1 MNCDMKHK
9 INDKL
14 RSIKDKHILWC
25 IFNICK
31 EDLISAGKRRYSC
44 NDSGV
49 FYNLHHVS
57 NGNLLIINDIIDA
70 HLLNLKDDDE
80 IEV

>member
-1 MNCDMKHK
+1 MNCDMKQK

-14 RSIKDKHILWC
+14 KCIKDKHILLC
-25 IFNICK
+25 IFNVCK

-49 FYNLHHVS
+49 FFNLLHIS
-57 NGNLLIINDIIDA
+57 NGNLLIIKAIIDA
-70 HLLNLKDDDE
+70 HLFNIKDDDE

>member
-1 MNCDMKHK
+1 MNCDMKQK

-14 RSIKDKHILWC
+14 KSIKDKHILLC

-49 FYNLHHVS
+49 FFNLHHIS
-57 NGNLLIINDIIDA
+57 DGNLSIVSSIIDA
-70 HLLNLKDDDE
+70 HLLNTKDDDK

>member
-1 MNCDMKHK
+1 MNYDMKLQ
-9 INDKL
+9 INEKL
-14 RSIKDKHILWC
+14 KSIKDKHILLC

-49 FYNLHHVS
+49 FFNLHHVS
-57 NGNLLIINDIIDA
+57 NGNLLIIKAIIDA
-70 HLLNLKDDDE
+70 HLLNIKDDDE

>member
-1 MNCDMKHK
+1 MKHK

-14 RSIKDKHILWC
+14 KSIKDKHILLC

-49 FYNLHHVS
+49 FFNLQNIS
-57 NGNLLIINDIIDA
+57 DGNLLIIKAIIDA
-70 HLLNLKDDDE
+70 HLLNTKDDDK